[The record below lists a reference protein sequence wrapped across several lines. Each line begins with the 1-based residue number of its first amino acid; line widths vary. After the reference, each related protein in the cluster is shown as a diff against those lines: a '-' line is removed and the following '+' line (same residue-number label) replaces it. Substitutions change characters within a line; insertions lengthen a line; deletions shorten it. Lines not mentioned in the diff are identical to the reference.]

1 MRFALN
7 DKLKYAMIYYIFY
20 EGIIKMIIEIKDK
33 SLLPMCLDIIHKSF
47 ATVAEEFNLTEEN
60 CPGHTALMKLDK
72 LHNSFESGN
81 RMFLYY
87 SDSVPVGFF
96 SLRQIDSNMYE
107 LDYLAVLP
115 KYRHNGI
122 GKKLLSFAEK
132 TVKGQNGKVIKIGII
147 EENTTLKNWYIENG
161 FASTDTKRFEHLPF
175 TVGFM
180 EKNI

>member
-1 MRFALN
+1 
-7 DKLKYAMIYYIFY
+7 MIL
-20 EGIIKMIIEIKDK
+20 EIEDK
-33 SLLPMCLDIIHKSF
+33 SKLPISLEIIQKSF
-47 ATVAEEFNLTEEN
+47 ATVADEFNLTKEN
-60 CPGHTALMKLDK
+60 CPGHTAFMTLNKLQ
-72 LHNSFESGN
+72 NSFESGK

-87 SDSVPVGFF
+87 SGSVPVGFF
-96 SLRQIDSNMYE
+96 SLMQINSDIYE
-107 LDYLAVLP
+107 LDHLAVLP